1 MRVSDEFWRQ
11 IIIISL
17 SLVCHAK
24 TAMSNEH
31 ALLNDKKK
39 SYKQKCVFFLS
50 SIACNSRQWS
60 LLEEDVI
67 ACIFLLLL
75 WIYAFDVF
83 MVQDARINCITV
95 CESMRVIRV
104 CIVLF
109 CCGRFHWVFLKRRLM
124 SMSNSSFCGLV
135 CCVNS
140 HWNSIH
146 IEIISHINKNL
157 TMITAI

>member
-39 SYKQKCVFFLS
+39 ATNRNAFFFLS

-67 ACIFLLLL
+67 ACIFFVATLNLC
-75 WIYAFDVF
+75 IRRVYG
-83 MVQDARINCITV
+83 ARC
-95 CESMRVIRV
+95 
-104 CIVLF
+104 
-109 CCGRFHWVFLKRRLM
+109 
-124 SMSNSSFCGLV
+124 
-135 CCVNS
+135 
-140 HWNSIH
+140 
-146 IEIISHINKNL
+146 
-157 TMITAI
+157 